1 MADETPR
8 STLIAFPD
16 VLVQNFRKLTPLQR
30 VGSLALLAF
39 ALAVIPVLALMGRE
53 PDMAVLFTN
62 LDPEDAR
69 AIVTTL
75 NQQGVTHELNA
86 AGDTI
91 TVPAQQVHELR
102 LQLASQGLPEVGG
115 VGFEIFDQ
123 SGLGVTQF
131 VQHMNYRR
139 ALQGEL
145 ARTIAQINAIE
156 RVRVHLVLPERR
168 LFSSQQEPARAAVV
182 VTLKR
187 GAELKQSQVDG
198 IVHLVASS
206 VEGLDPANVTVVDSH
221 GQVLSRTQEDEVM
234 QLSASQLEV
243 QRHVEKDLERRVQTM
258 LDRVLGLNKSVVRV
272 SAQLEFRHVEVTEE
286 QFDPENQVVRSE
298 QRSQEKVIEDQLVSG
313 VPGVRSN
320 VPDEAPPDGGGGP
333 KEAKRKSETIN
344 YEVNRKVSKIVE
356 PRGTIQH
363 LSVAVLVD
371 GTYEPTEGDGSEGSQ
386 QYIPRSEEEMDKL
399 VAIVK
404 KAVGFSQERGD
415 QIEVVNIP
423 FESTPLDA
431 GEETLATSIQGFW
444 ATWGA
449 LIKPMVF
456 LLLGLA
462 VLLFVVRPMVTR
474 LTTMPPEPVALP
486 AAGLP
491 ATVSEYEAQ
500 VSESPEEQAIKLAA
514 QNPTTAAFVIR
525 SWIKEEQKDKL
536 EKV

>member
-8 STLIAFPD
+8 PALTSFPD
-16 VLVQNFRKLTPLQR
+16 VLLQNFRKLTPIQR
-30 VGSLALLAF
+30 VGSLALLAL
-39 ALAVIPVLALMGRE
+39 AIAVIPALALMGRE
-53 PDMAVLFTN
+53 PDMAVLFSN
-62 LDPEDAR
+62 LDPEDAQ
-69 AIVTTL
+69 AIVATL
-75 NQQGVTHELNA
+75 NRQGIAHEVNA

-91 TVPAQQVHELR
+91 KVPAHQVHDLR

-123 SGLGVTQF
+123 SGFGITQF
-131 VQHMNYRR
+131 VQQMNYRR

-145 ARTIAQINAIE
+145 ARTIAQIDAVE

-187 GAELKQSQVDG
+187 GARLKQSQVDG

-206 VEGLDPANVTVVDSH
+206 VEGLEPGNVTVVDSH
-221 GQVLSRTQEDEVM
+221 GRVLSQSHEDEVM

-243 QRHVEKDLERRVQTM
+243 QRHVEKDLEQRVQTM

-298 QRSQEKVIEDQLVSG
+298 QRSQEKVIEEQQVSG

-320 VPDEAPPDGGGGP
+320 VPDEAPPNSGGGP

-344 YEVNRKVSKIVE
+344 YEVNRKVSKVVE
-356 PRGTIQH
+356 PQGTIRH

-371 GTYEPTEGDGSEGSQ
+371 GTYEPAEGNGSEEGQ
-386 QYIPRSEEEMDKL
+386 QYIPRSEEEMEKL

-423 FESTPLDA
+423 FESTSLAA
-431 GEETLATSIQGFW
+431 GEETLGTSIQNFW
-444 ATWGA
+444 TAWGP
-449 LIKPMVF
+449 LIKPAVF

-462 VLLFVVRPMVTR
+462 VVLFVVRPMATR
-474 LTTMPPEPVALP
+474 LTTPPPEPIALP
-486 AAGLP
+486 ADGLP
-491 ATVSEYEAQ
+491 TTVSEYEAQ
-500 VSESPEEQAIKLAA
+500 MSESPEEQAIKLAA
-514 QNPTTAAFVIR
+514 QNPATAAFVIR
-525 SWIKEEQKDKL
+525 SWIKEEQQDKL